1 MKIAVVFSSIPT
13 DGGAFSYEQNLEQ
26 LMDSIS
32 KENGHTLVKVY
43 PSAKLKTPSKSGH
56 GLTYETSVT
65 YKFGLLAK
73 IHTWLLR
80 TQPGRLI
87 LNLFGIDVIQVERKL
102 IKLGADLVYFASPN
116 PLALGIF
123 QLPIA
128 TTVWDLGHRDVPE
141 FPEVSA
147 KGRWENRELYF
158 SESVPKSIFVCSDSS
173 ATKNQLERFYGLS
186 PSRGFAVGLLPRKRE
201 CSCDA
206 LDHDIPLGPY
216 ILYPAQKWR
225 HKNHALLLAAVKEL
239 VDDGSDIKLVLT
251 GGDKGQGMQLTS
263 LSANL
268 GIEKSVIDLGFV
280 SDHLLTHLMIS
291 AASVVMPSF
300 LGPTN
305 LPPLEAILLGK
316 PVVVSDIHNF
326 DNLPENAPI
335 QFVDPNSPSEWA
347 LAINKSMLYPR
358 FDSSQFQED
367 LELSSRKALSDALRL
382 ATSRLQQA
390 GA

>member
-1 MKIAVVFSSIPT
+1 MKIALVFSSIPT

-32 KENGHTLVKVY
+32 QEDGHTLVKVY
-43 PSAKLKTPSKSGH
+43 PSAKLKTSSKSGH
-56 GLTYETSVT
+56 GLTNETSVA
-65 YKFGLLAK
+65 YQFGLFAK
-73 IHTWLLR
+73 MHLWLLR

-87 LNLFGIDVIQVERKL
+87 LNFFRIDVTLVERKL
-102 IKLGADLVYFASPN
+102 IKLGVDLVYFASPN
-116 PLALGIF
+116 PLALGLF

-141 FPEVSA
+141 FPELSA
-147 KGRWENRELYF
+147 NGRWENRELYY
-158 SESVPKSIFVCSDSS
+158 SESVPKSIFVCSDSTS
-173 ATKNQLERFYGLS
+173 TKNQLERFYGLN
-186 PSRGFAVGLLPRKRE
+186 PSRGFIVGLLPRKRE

-206 LDHDIPLGPY
+206 LDNEIPLGPY

-225 HKNHALLLAAVKEL
+225 HKNHALLLAALKEL
-239 VDDGSDIKLVLT
+239 VDNGSDIKLVFT
-251 GGDKGQGMQLTS
+251 GEDKGEGKQLS
-263 LSANL
+263 YLSANL
-268 GIEKSVIDLGFV
+268 GIEKSVIDLGFI
-280 SDHLLTHLMIS
+280 SDHLLTHLLIS

-316 PVVVSDIHNF
+316 PVVVSDIHKF

-335 QFVDPNSPSEWA
+335 QLIDPNSPAEWA
-347 LAINKSMLYPR
+347 LAISRSMSYPK

-382 ATSRLQQA
+382 ASSRLQQTVA
-390 GA
+390 